1 MIIKQLKAA
10 AAALLAIA
18 LAMPVGAATVK
29 KGDFA
34 SGAFKVTAGNSSHT
48 YSLEQLVK
56 SGAVSGFPKYTA
68 ATTGNDLALGFAM
81 GDQQRPYVIV
91 ELYDITTDENNQTVV
106 PGQIITG
113 SRGLVRFTLSGAKF
127 ASGVANADF
136 KVLGGGGATFQ
147 SSTDLTGRIV
157 KGGGVGDNFVEY
169 EVTATADFADAVG
182 TSTNRGDAMV
192 LILPSLKEVGVG
204 GVSVSVTT
212 DLITSNFPVLSTVK
226 VYAEAGDTT
235 SATPP
240 EQTDGAAK
248 ATVVGAAADA
258 VKVSVTKGMDVDID
272 LEGRMMLVNAD
283 DSMTSL
289 IKVADVAVTL
299 TAGVLQSD
307 GKALSFTGDAA
318 GHLVL
323 KVSGL
328 HATDTVFLNTQANK
342 PSPKADVGE
351 TLSMASGMASGQF
364 VLSSLSPAS
373 LYVMTDGKRT
383 LSPGTLKVEGS
394 VVFNNGMAN
403 LRWLPASPWV
413 GVEPVQKGSVDLQY
427 KGTTGTLPRAFGIAP
442 AGSGTGDISNVR
454 ITCNGSSDCEV
465 YLACNDAA
473 GMDVFGKV
481 GMVAARSTT
490 VLRDGGGGTAMDLR
504 DVFPEGSWTSGR
516 LGCRVISPGSK
527 VEVQVLTRAGNVL
540 VNNTYVDASE

>member
-1 MIIKQLKAA
+1 MIIKQLRAM
-10 AAALLAIA
+10 AAALLAVA

-68 ATTGNDLALGFAM
+68 ATTGTDLLLDFAM
-81 GDQQRPYVIV
+81 GDQQRPYVMV
-91 ELYDITTDENNQTVV
+91 EIYDFDTTAGSA
-106 PGQIITG
+106 PGG
-113 SRGLVRFTLSGAKF
+113 FAANEKGLVRFTLSGAKF

-136 KVLGGGGATFQ
+136 KALEGGA
-147 SSTDLTGRIV
+147 SVAASTALRARIV
-157 KGGGVGDNFVEY
+157 KGGGVGDSFVEF
-169 EVTATADFADAVG
+169 EVEALAAFDTAMTQGTNTA
-182 TSTNRGDAMV
+182 GDAMV

-351 TLSMASGMASGQF
+351 TLSMANGMASGQF